1 MEDNSR
7 KFGLHNIE
15 QFGENSKTPVS
26 TGIPLLFSLG
36 YKKSV
41 EFVLSRLHSTS
52 LDLDCTNPTDII
64 CKSGK
69 ERSSVIHKAD
79 I

>member
-26 TGIPLLFSLG
+26 TGIPLLFLLG

-41 EFVLSRLHSTS
+41 EFVQSRLRSTS
-52 LDLDCTNPTDII
+52 LDLDGINSADII
-64 CKSGK
+64 
-69 ERSSVIHKAD
+69 
-79 I
+79 